1 MTRRTSTRSTDDS
14 TLSEESTPALPIL
27 TRSQQRRFIQEQR
40 TVIESLMRDFSPD
53 QQVYYTLYDSPRDV
67 QDDALEEIMGV
78 QKVINEIIFDR
89 RRSLWIYFTR
99 TVPEGTFSLRQGMR
113 GDIPEDP
120 PNYDSDGNEVGS
132 DEESD

>member
-1 MTRRTSTRSTDDS
+1 MSRRTSARSTDDS

-40 TVIESLMRDFSPD
+40 TVIESLIRDFLPD
-53 QQVYYTLYDSPRDV
+53 HQVYYTLYDSPRDV
-67 QDDALEEIMGV
+67 QDGALEEIMGV
-78 QKVINEIIFDR
+78 QKVINKIIYDR
-89 RRSLWIYFTR
+89 RRSVWIYFTR
-99 TVPEGTFSLRQGMR
+99 TVPEGTFSLRRGMR
-113 GDIPEDP
+113 GDIPEGP

>member
-53 QQVYYTLYDSPRDV
+53 QQVYYTLYDSPSYV

-78 QKVINEIIFDR
+78 QMVINEIIFDR
-89 RRSLWIYFTR
+89 RRSLLGRYPKALSHSVRGCEATYQKARQFTTR
-99 TVPEGTFSLRQGMR
+99 TAMR
-113 GDIPEDP
+113 
-120 PNYDSDGNEVGS
+120 
-132 DEESD
+132 

>member
-40 TVIESLMRDFSPD
+40 TVLESLMRDFSPD
-53 QQVYYTLYDSPRDV
+53 QQVYYTLYDSPSYV